1 MLSVSALFTL
11 HLLHFCVC
19 VCSLL
24 ALFVGLLFVDVWDGV
39 LSETMRSL
47 SLFVFCLLD
56 FLLMAQFSLFGRAKI
71 SVSNSE

>member
-47 SLFVFCLLD
+47 PPLCSLSLGFFIDGTVL
-56 FLLMAQFSLFGRAKI
+56 FSGAPKNKI
-71 SVSNSE
+71 RK